1 MNPFGAP
8 LEIKTDEEWLREEF
22 SGSSEFTDVRVR
34 HYTWSKSYEAAEYV
48 ALTGTHSDHI
58 LLPAAARERL
68 FGDHRGDRRDRR
80 AFRAHLRDA
89 PLPRAPAL
97 AQQLARLPD
106 GPGRAERDREH
117 AGDQRDDR
125 EQHRPVPLQE
135 VAGAR
140 QLRLGAVA
148 GQRQ

>member
-22 SGSSEFTDVRVR
+22 SGNSEFTDVRVR

-68 FGDHRGDRRDRR
+68 FAGITE
-80 AFRAHLRDA
+80 AIDA
-89 PLPRAPAL
+89 IGGRFELTYATL
-97 AQQLARLPD
+97 LCLAR
-106 GPGRAERDREH
+106 RTS
-117 AGDQRDDR
+117 
-125 EQHRPVPLQE
+125 
-135 VAGAR
+135 
-140 QLRLGAVA
+140 
-148 GQRQ
+148 